1 MNIFLDVSEQKLVA
15 RDYLT
20 LLGHSPSD
28 YVICIKVFD
37 MLLMLL
43 SMNTLLFIKAK
54 SFFFATFAG
63 SLLFLLYIN
72 IHEILKLALC
82 LICLHNQGLA

>member
-15 RDYLT
+15 RSYLT

-43 SMNTLLFIKAK
+43 SMNTLLSIKAK
-54 SFFFATFAG
+54 SFFCYLCWQFVVFVV
-63 SLLFLLYIN
+63 YIY
-72 IHEILKLALC
+72 ISMKS
-82 LICLHNQGLA
+82 

>member
-15 RDYLT
+15 RGYLT

-43 SMNTLLFIKAK
+43 SMNTLLFIKAE
-54 SFFFATFAG
+54 SFFATFAG
-63 SLLFLLYIN
+63 SLLFLLYIY